1 MRAQR
6 IAVSLVSPLVFA
18 TAFALP
24 LTTVSQASA
33 AVPQTPTAVA
43 PEAGQALAPT
53 SIADYRRGVRNGLR
67 DGLRDGRR
75 DGRHCDYR
83 DNYDDRTRQGNRDYR
98 SGYRDGYRSGYDV
111 AYRQAFNRYCRS

>member
-6 IAVSLVSPLVFA
+6 IAVLLVSPLVFA
-18 TAFALP
+18 TAFAIP
-24 LTTVSQASA
+24 SAAASQASA
-33 AVPQTPTAVA
+33 AVLQTATTVA

-53 SIADYRRGVRNGLR
+53 SIADYRRGVRDGLR

-98 SGYRDGYRSGYDV
+98 HGYRDGYKSGYDV
-111 AYRQAFNRYCRS
+111 AYRQAFNRHCRR